1 VTAAKPPDESA
12 PESRTWRAEVT
23 PARPRGELTPEPP
36 PAGAAVRPAPTAT
49 RNPIRLLFTVQDVQR
64 RWPFALR
71 AGICMAVP
79 VMIGL
84 AAGDVP
90 AGLIAT
96 IGSFTSLYGSRRPY
110 HNRAVHLAVVAVCF
124 ALVVALGNW
133 AAQVPWAGV
142 LTVSAIAMVA
152 VLVCNALAVE
162 PPGAYMFVLACAAGI
177 GAEVAH
183 LPAWRIGLLV
193 LAGGALSWLVHMS
206 GAFIR
211 FRGPEKSAVA
221 AAADAVARFVDATGT
236 SREAPARHLAAQD
249 LHQSWSVLVN
259 FQPAHARPTATLNRL
274 RATNHEL
281 HILFAEVMNA
291 AVNNEPV
298 PADAAKSARRLG
310 ALAKNPGDVDDVG
323 DLAEMPLG
331 RPGPI
336 ELLRQ
341 AIIPGSYTLHV
352 AARAGIAVFVAGT
365 VASALSVDHAYWAMS
380 AAVLM
385 LYQGLDWTRT
395 LQRSIERLLGTW
407 IGLVLAGLIL
417 VLHPQGPWLVLVI
430 ALLQF
435 TIEMLVV
442 RNYALAVVFMTPA
455 ALTIASGGERVSDI
469 AGLLL
474 ARGVD
479 TLIGCVAALAVY
491 LLTARLHGAGRL
503 RDAIALTLDA
513 VAATSRHL
521 ARGEPA
527 TKAARIARR
536 DLQIRAIAMLPIYD
550 TAIGGSLRERT
561 SAERMWPAV
570 VATEQLAYR
579 TLAACWAMERVGG
592 GEAAH
597 RLGQSLFGPG
607 GVDRFTAAVEELAG
621 AVRTGSAPPSL
632 EPSPFGG
639 AEMTTLRD
647 SLVRDPG

>member
-1 VTAAKPPDESA
+1 
-12 PESRTWRAEVT
+12 
-23 PARPRGELTPEPP
+23 
-36 PAGAAVRPAPTAT
+36 
-49 RNPIRLLFTVQDVQR
+49 
-64 RWPFALR
+64 
-71 AGICMAVP
+71 
-79 VMIGL
+79 
-84 AAGDVP
+84 
-90 AGLIAT
+90 
-96 IGSFTSLYGSRRPY
+96 
-110 HNRAVHLAVVAVCF
+110 
-124 ALVVALGNW
+124 
-133 AAQVPWAGV
+133 
-142 LTVSAIAMVA
+142 MVA

-177 GAEVAH
+177 GAEAAH
-183 LPAWRIGLLV
+183 LPPWRIGLLV
-193 LAGGALSWLVHMS
+193 LAGGAFSWLVHMA
-206 GAFIR
+206 GAVVR

-249 LHQSWSVLVN
+249 LHQSWNVLVN
-259 FQPAHARPTATLNRL
+259 LQPAHARPTATLNRL
-274 RATNHEL
+274 RAINHEL
-281 HILFAEVMNA
+281 HIVFAEVMNA
-291 AVNNEPV
+291 AANNGPL
-298 PADAAKSARRLG
+298 PADAAQRARPLG
-310 ALAKNPGDVDDVG
+310 ALAKHPGDVDHVR

-341 AIIPGSYTLHV
+341 AITPGSNTLHV

-365 VASALSVDHAYWAMS
+365 VASALGVDHAYWAMS

-385 LYQGLDWTRT
+385 LYQGLDWIRT

-417 VLHPQGPWLVLVI
+417 VLHPQGLWLVLII

-442 RNYALAVVFMTPA
+442 RNYAAAVVFMTPA
-455 ALTIASGGERVSDI
+455 ALTIASGGEQVSDI
-469 AGLLL
+469 GELLL
-474 ARGVD
+474 ARSLD

-491 LLTARLHGAGRL
+491 LLTTRRHQTGRL
-503 RDAIALTLDA
+503 RQAIAVTLDA

-521 ARGEPA
+521 APGEPT

-550 TAIGGSLRERT
+550 AAIRGSTRERT

-579 TLAACWAMERVGG
+579 TLAACWAMERGGG
-592 GEAAH
+592 GETAH
-597 RLGQSLFGPG
+597 RLGQSLFGPA
-607 GVDRFTAAVEELAG
+607 GVDRFMAAVEELAG
-621 AVRTGSAPPSL
+621 AIRTGSAPPNL
-632 EPSPFGG
+632 GELSPFGA
-639 AEMTTLRD
+639 AEMTTLHD